1 MVVVLVVLVVLA
13 APMAM
18 PEAVA
23 EVVVEAE
30 VEAAGLEEV
39 AAEEVAEAVLEVDST
54 PVERPHITPYERFLS
69 LQGVV
74 NPLYYGVN
82 RVYMGFTRENC
93 PCKQFTMA
101 ISLPL

>member
-1 MVVVLVVLVVLA
+1 MSQSLSKTKGGSQRVCNQQV
-13 APMAM
+13 
-18 PEAVA
+18 
-23 EVVVEAE
+23 
-30 VEAAGLEEV
+30 
-39 AAEEVAEAVLEVDST
+39 T
-54 PVERPHITPYERFLS
+54 FPYERFLS